1 MAQLLEIYSVGG
13 KSHRMKKEGPCVLV
27 LQKETEGSS
36 HRTIVFL
43 IKTQLQQL
51 RPKVISSSRIRVK
64 KGH

>member
-1 MAQLLEIYSVGG
+1 MARLLEIYSVGG
-13 KSHRMKKEGPCVLV
+13 KSHRMKKEGPCALV
-27 LQKETEGSS
+27 LQKETEDFS
-36 HRTIVFL
+36 HRTTVFL

>member
-1 MAQLLEIYSVGG
+1 
-13 KSHRMKKEGPCVLV
+13 MKKEGPCALV
-27 LQKETEGSS
+27 LQKETEDCS
-36 HRTIVFL
+36 HRTTVFL